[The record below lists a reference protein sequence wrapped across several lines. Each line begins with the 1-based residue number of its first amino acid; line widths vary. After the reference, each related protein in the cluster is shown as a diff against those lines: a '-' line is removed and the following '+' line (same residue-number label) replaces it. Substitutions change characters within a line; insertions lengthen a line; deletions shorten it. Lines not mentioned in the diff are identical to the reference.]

1 MMIFTGDSKQS
12 KTRHLEKAA
21 NYSHVHAHMICFST
35 YELLKHLSDRGR
47 SGRRTLRWLAYYS
60 WRHRFDPS
68 QKQDLCI
75 FHCCRTWQIL
85 FISLGF
91 IESKVIS
98 SGHCLTKS
106 YKLLTCACIFDMF
119 SHIRMARISLSG
131 QELME
136 YSIDGQPNILVG
148 SGLIPVKSKI
158 YV

>member
-1 MMIFTGDSKQS
+1 MNLI
-12 KTRHLEKAA
+12 
-21 NYSHVHAHMICFST
+21 Y
-35 YELLKHLSDRGR
+35 
-47 SGRRTLRWLAYYS
+47 
-60 WRHRFDPS
+60 
-68 QKQDLCI
+68 
-75 FHCCRTWQIL
+75 
-85 FISLGF
+85 ISLGF
-91 IESKVIS
+91 TESKVIS

-119 SHIRMARISLSG
+119 FHITMAKIPLSG